1 MFWLVLGV
9 CVHWGSFSALG
20 TSVSLL
26 AECVMDTVTAP
37 LEQMRLSVQV
47 KVQIIIHPANVKLC
61 RLYVELI
68 SAQSRHVWFESVL
81 KFHPFC
87 V

>member
-1 MFWLVLGV
+1 M
-9 CVHWGSFSALG
+9 HRGSFSALG

-26 AECVMDTVTAP
+26 AECVMDTATAP
-37 LEQMRLSVQV
+37 LEQTRLSVQV
-47 KVQIIIHPANVKLC
+47 KVHIIIQPANVKLC
-61 RLYVELI
+61 RLYVQLI
-68 SAQSRHVWFESVL
+68 SAQSHHAWFESVM